1 MYRLLFAAAAIA
13 ISGAAAAQDLAVQYR
28 QAFQG
33 LGTTAQWGEPVG
45 QYEAVR
51 SMIAALDGRWF
62 PAIQFAGNQ
71 PDLDVARIGLACD
84 KFGSTIVPV
93 EPMSFDM
100 VSSRNVGEVVT
111 RYVYVGGSA
120 FQRLT
125 PLHQALTRVYGPEY
139 ASKSDEH
146 LASALRNIGDGLQ
159 GPVTL
164 WMPSPDILVMLK
176 PGLADIWG
184 RCPG

>member
-1 MYRLLFAAAAIA
+1 MYRLLLATAAIA
-13 ISGAAAAQDLAVQYR
+13 ISGAAAAQDLAQQYR

-33 LGTTAQWGEPVG
+33 LGTAALWSEPGG

-62 PAIQFAGNQ
+62 PAIQLSGNQ
-71 PDLDVARIGLACD
+71 PDLNVARIGLACE

-100 VSSRNVGEVVT
+100 VSSRNVGEMVT
-111 RYVYVGGSA
+111 RYVSVGGSA

-125 PLHQALTRVYGPEY
+125 PLDQALSRVLGPEY
-139 ASKSDEH
+139 ATKSDEQ
-146 LASALRNIGDGLQ
+146 LAVAVSNIGVGLQ

-164 WMPSPDILVMLK
+164 WMPSPDILVMLRA
-176 PGLADIWG
+176 GQADILG